1 MNNIK
6 KYFSKKNIILIL
18 LLTVCLTISFSY
30 CSSYFI
36 TSGRFSITNSIKIL
50 KFIPKVNDSSNMSQT
65 IDLSTTITN
74 DKTLSPGAEG
84 KFKIDI
90 DLSEVEFNSYY
101 MINFDNTDLP
111 ENLHFYVDENFTSE
125 LTTIEGVQYLDD
137 YNKVAEHY
145 IYWKWDY
152 LNNET
157 ANSNDNLFM
166 DKEIIVPFEV
176 RISARV
182 NKNTILVN
190 GIEKPTGR
198 VNLIGSEGSFD
209 LNLDFKNLSR
219 TNYKI
224 HFNISDISNNL
235 HLYSDSSFVNEI
247 TDISDIYD
255 GVNNEVTKTIYY
267 RFDESLN
274 PLTRLYYIVY
284 LP

>member
-1 MNNIK
+1 
-6 KYFSKKNIILIL
+6 
-18 LLTVCLTISFSY
+18 
-30 CSSYFI
+30 
-36 TSGRFSITNSIKIL
+36 
-50 KFIPKVNDSSNMSQT
+50 
-65 IDLSTTITN
+65 
-74 DKTLSPGAEG
+74 
-84 KFKIDI
+84 
-90 DLSEVEFNSYY
+90 

-198 VNLIGSEGSFD
+198 VNLI
-209 LNLDFKNLSR
+209 NLSR